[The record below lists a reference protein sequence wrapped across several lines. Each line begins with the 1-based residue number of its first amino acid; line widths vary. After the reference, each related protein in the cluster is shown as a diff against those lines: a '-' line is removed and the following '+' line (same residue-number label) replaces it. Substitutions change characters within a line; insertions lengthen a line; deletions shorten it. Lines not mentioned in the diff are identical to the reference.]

1 MKLKVLTYSIGLNV
15 ALFGLLMLTAQKASK
30 SAAGYNRVL
39 KANDLLSSEMT
50 SIVEINGRVV
60 SQNQVLE
67 LKNKELKALIPQLHQ
82 EIEYLKVKPSRTE
95 SVSSTAFTAQTQ
107 IKTLLRDSTIFDT
120 VEVKRFTYTDEFYQ
134 IEGYAVNDTQH
145 LSITYQDTLIQT
157 VYRGR
162 RKRPWLWVFSPRQL
176 EQRVAL
182 KNPNA
187 SIDYSQIIHI
197 KKP

>member
-1 MKLKVLTYSIGLNV
+1 MRLKVLTYSIGLNV

-39 KANDLLSSEMT
+39 RANDLLSSEVT
-50 SIVEINGRVV
+50 SVVEINGRIV

-67 LKNKELKALIPQLHQ
+67 LKNKELKALIPGLHQ
-82 EIEYLKVKPSRTE
+82 EIEFLKVKPSRTE

-120 VEVKRFTYTDEFYQ
+120 VEVKQFTYADEFYQ
-134 IEGYAVNDTQH
+134 IEGYAVSDTQH
-145 LSITYQDTLIQT
+145 LNITYQDTLIQT
-157 VYRGR
+157 VYRGK
-162 RKRPWLWVFSPRQL
+162 RKKPWLWFFSPRQL

>member
-1 MKLKVLTYSIGLNV
+1 
-15 ALFGLLMLTAQKASK
+15 
-30 SAAGYNRVL
+30 
-39 KANDLLSSEMT
+39 MT